1 MNRMSEYCRVE
12 LRLPNDP
19 RATSAVSGAVEHL
32 AERAGFGTA
41 QQKQVAAAAEAACRA
56 AFRRL
61 GDHDSTVGVTVE
73 EFEDRIEVTVE
84 HSGDIAPAVGLEEIV
99 SAASS
104 REGADQG
111 VLARMDRVQYQ
122 TTGGVSRMILIKYA
136 RGA

>member
-1 MNRMSEYCRVE
+1 MNGMSEYCRVE
-12 LRLPNDP
+12 LQLPNDP

-32 AERAGFGTA
+32 AGRAGFATA
-41 QQKQVAAAAEAACRA
+41 QQKEVAAAAEAACRA

-61 GDHDSTVGVTVE
+61 GDYDSTVGVTVE

-84 HSGDIAPAVGLEEIV
+84 HSGEIAPAVGLEEIV
-99 SAASS
+99 STASS

-111 VLARMDRVQYQ
+111 LLARMDRVQYQ
-122 TTGGVSRMILIKYA
+122 TVGGVSRMILIKYA